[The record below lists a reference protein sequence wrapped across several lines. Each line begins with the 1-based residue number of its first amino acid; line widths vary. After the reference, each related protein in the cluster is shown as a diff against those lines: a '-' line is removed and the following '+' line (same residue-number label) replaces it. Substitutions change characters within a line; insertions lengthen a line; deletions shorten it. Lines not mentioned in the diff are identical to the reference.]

1 MSFAKARFEG
11 IAKVKNNFTRLKPPN
26 TAACNFYNADKGNS
40 EGKVGTHMDVAKNA
54 LRIRG
59 LQLLAFLLH
68 ACSLQPAWL
77 REYRAIR

>member
-54 LRIRG
+54 
-59 LQLLAFLLH
+59 A
-68 ACSLQPAWL
+68 
-77 REYRAIR
+77 YRTKCVSTLEASAQADASF

>member
-1 MSFAKARFEG
+1 MPLAKARFEG

-40 EGKVGTHMDVAKNA
+40 EGKVGTHMDVAKMRCA
-54 LRIRG
+54 YAV